1 MESSATGGT
10 QGCRAPRAQNWGRT
24 VRWGPALRSREARPS
39 RPTMAM
45 HLLVALVVVPV
56 ARGIGAGGT
65 AEGLLACVPQ
75 HVAFEV
81 HTLIAAVVAKAT
93 PKRFVPR
100 VDPTMTFEVGQVT
113 TGIGAEGALVGFL
126 SRVDALVPFQVVQ
139 VSRGI
144 GTTGTTEGLLTTVR
158 LHVPSQVVGIMS
170 GKGAEAA
177 GEAFVTGALGS
188 PTGTTASL
196 SSHAAPT
203 RGCSQSTALPLLQ
216 LLPTVAAGPREQ
228 QLWQW
233 F

>member
-10 QGCRAPRAQNWGRT
+10 QGCWAPRAQDRGRT
-24 VRWGPALRSREARPS
+24 VRWGPALGGREAGPS
-39 RPTMAM
+39 RPPVAV

-56 ARGIGAGGT
+56 ARGVGAGGT

-81 HTLIAAVVAKAT
+81 HALIAAVVAKAT
-93 PKRFVPR
+93 PERFVPR

-113 TGIGAEGALVGFL
+113 TGIGAEGALVGLL

-139 VSRGI
+139 VSRGV
-144 GTTGTTEGLLTTVR
+144 GTAGTAEGLLTAVR
-158 LHVPSQVVGIMS
+158 LHVPRQVVGIMS
-170 GKGAEAA
+170 GKGTEAA

-188 PTGTTASL
+188 PTGTTSSL

-203 RGCSQSTALPLLQ
+203 RGWSQPTALPLLQ
-216 LLPTVAAGPREQ
+216 LLPTVPAGPREQ